1 METENASNRSR
12 FETIKKSK
20 TKPVLV
26 FLFLLVS
33 LIVLSFFS
41 VNWYKSQAIKNVKIS
56 GNSILSNLEISE
68 LIEKDIANSSVDG
81 IDLLQVEH
89 KLQQHDYIS
98 TAKVWFNSKGIL
110 GIDVKERYPVAIVV
124 DNLNRLSF
132 VDNEANLLPYRFHK
146 EFSNLPIISNVF
158 NNSKINKSAITG
170 ALLIVDELE
179 SNKYNL
185 KNFISEIIYVSN
197 NIGYKLFLSDPALP
211 IIFGKTNDISNKL
224 DKLHIFWKNKL
235 LASSFDNSIKGLDIR
250 WQDIVIVQQ

>member
-1 METENASNRSR
+1 METENATNRSR
-12 FETIKKSK
+12 FETFKKSK

-41 VNWYKSQAIKNVKIS
+41 VSWYKSQAIKNVKIS
-56 GNSILSNLEISE
+56 GNSILSNLEIHE
-68 LIEKDIANSSVDG
+68 LIEKYITNSSVDG

-89 KLQQHDYIS
+89 KLQEHDYIS

-110 GIDVKERYPVAIVV
+110 GIEVKERYPVAIVV
-124 DNLNRLSF
+124 DDLNRLSF
-132 VDNEANLLPYRFHK
+132 VDSEANLLPYRFHK
-146 EFSNLPIISNVF
+146 EFSNLPVISNVF
-158 NNSKINKSAITG
+158 DSRKINKFAITG
-170 ALLIVDELE
+170 ALLIVNELE
-179 SNKYNL
+179 ANKHNL

-211 IIFGKTNDISNKL
+211 ILFGKTDDISNKL
-224 DKLHIFWKNKL
+224 DKLYIFWKNKL